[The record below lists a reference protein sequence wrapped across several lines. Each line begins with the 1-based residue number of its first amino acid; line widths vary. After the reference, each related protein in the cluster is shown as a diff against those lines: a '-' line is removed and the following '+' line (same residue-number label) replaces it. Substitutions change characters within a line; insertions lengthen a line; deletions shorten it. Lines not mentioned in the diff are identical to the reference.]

1 MYCICSYF
9 VWLWRSIIA
18 LPFILG
24 CWTDFFTDTRKT
36 RDISQRL
43 ICVSHKRA
51 SSNNWQDGSAHSDQL
66 ISLLKVSFWSISCG
80 IYPPKSWEM
89 SDVVPR
95 HTHTRCKYSS
105 QTLFPQTTNWQ
116 DCWNKWETIS
126 LQSHLWR
133 RPCGVF
139 PPESLTPGQTEVGH
153 EICNAWWSPG
163 FGTHNERLVR
173 RIQVLDHVGL
183 VSSVQC
189 ARACSAHIQLAVLSW
204 SSECSWCSC
213 WAGIT
218 ASYQA
223 QCSCIANTCVES
235 CVCHAKKLVYAK
247 VLVFWCPVLVIVSHS
262 CWTGHY
268 RDNSA
273 CCSPR

>member
-36 RDISQRL
+36 RDILQRL

-51 SSNNWQDGSAHSDQL
+51 SSNNWKDGSAHSDQL

-139 PPESLTPGQTEVGH
+139 PPESLTPGQTEVRHDTYAMHGGTQGSVH
-153 EICNAWWSPG
+153 TTKGWSGVFRCWTMLDWCPV
-163 FGTHNERLVR
+163 FS
-173 RIQVLDHVGL
+173 VLE
-183 VSSVQC
+183 
-189 ARACSAHIQLAVLSW
+189 LAVHIFSLQ
-204 SSECSWCSC
+204 C
-213 WAGIT
+213 WAGPVN
-218 ASYQA
+218 A
-223 QCSCIANTCVES
+223 
-235 CVCHAKKLVYAK
+235 HAEWNSVMLMLGRHHCLLPST
-247 VLVFWCPVLVIVSHS
+247 VLLYC
-262 CWTGHY
+262 
-268 RDNSA
+268 
-273 CCSPR
+273 